1 MNLIRWYK
9 IYDDKKITQRQEAY
23 TEVII
28 LLYKFNSKYMQK
40 VDTKDYTIKN
50 EQWVTSIDK

>member
-28 LLYKFNSKYMQK
+28 LLY
-40 VDTKDYTIKN
+40 
-50 EQWVTSIDK
+50 